1 MKNLLFIPCYRCAP
15 QITRVLQGIKDDLQ
29 YFDEIIVID
38 NISPDETAL
47 TAKRFIQDHNI
58 PKTKVLINPANVGLG
73 GSHKLAFLYA
83 IQEKFDHV
91 VILHGD
97 DQGSLKDF
105 RPILES
111 MKVTRLNCFW
121 MGARFHPR
129 SILNGYSTFRILG
142 NLFYNGIA
150 CILTTRTIHDLGG
163 SGVNLFPVHLIRAH
177 SFLTYAN
184 DLTFH
189 VYLLLNS
196 IKMGQPLNFRPIS
209 WREDDQIS
217 NVKLIAQSVKL
228 LKILFHFFRDQ
239 KLLEEQSQSFDYTP
253 AHWLNPEIEIA

>member
-15 QITRVLQGIKDDLQ
+15 QITRVLEGLKNDLQ
-29 YFDEIIVID
+29 YFNEIIIID
-38 NISPDETAL
+38 NISPDETASI
-47 TAKRFIQDHNI
+47 ANRYIQDYKI

-73 GSHKLAFLYA
+73 GSHKLAFQYA

-105 RPILES
+105 RPILEI
-111 MKVTRLNCFW
+111 MKVTKLNSFW

-129 SILNGYSTFRILG
+129 SILKGYSSFRIAG
-142 NLFYNGIA
+142 NLFYNLLA
-150 CILTTRTIHDLGG
+150 SILTTRTIYDLGG

-177 SFLTYAN
+177 SFLAYAN

-196 IKMGQPLNFRPIS
+196 IKMGQAVNFRPIS

-217 NVKLIAQSVKL
+217 NVKLMGQSIKL
-228 LKILFHFFRDQ
+228 IKILFQYFYE
-239 KLLEEQSQSFDYTP
+239 KNLLEDQSQSFEFLPSNWHSY
-253 AHWLNPEIEIA
+253 NKEVQ